1 MRILLAAS
9 CNLNREQVFQSI
21 RKLFLQR
28 FCEHPFVFYHPSVY
42 CWRDQL
48 YSLHTGLKQF
58 QGLKG
63 LKPRLL
69 RKSVLLKGWVRWA
82 NSLGWTW
89 WIVFRFGVEFRR
101 SLLSLITSP
110 HILVASSSENLPLL
124 IKSGG
129 LAGA

>member
-9 CNLNREQVFQSI
+9 CNLNREQVRQSI
-21 RKLFLQR
+21 TKLFLR
-28 FCEHPFVFYHPSVY
+28 FCEHPFMFHHPSVY
-42 CWRDQL
+42 CWIDQL
-48 YSLHTGLKQF
+48 YSLHTGLKYF

-89 WIVFRFGVEFRR
+89 WIVFRFGVEFGW